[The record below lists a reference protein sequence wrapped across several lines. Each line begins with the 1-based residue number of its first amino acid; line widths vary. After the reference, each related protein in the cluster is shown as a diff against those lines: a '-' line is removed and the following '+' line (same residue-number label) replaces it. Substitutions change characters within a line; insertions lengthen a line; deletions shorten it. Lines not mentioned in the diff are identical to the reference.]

1 MGLMK
6 NTGQRYVYYKGGYFI
21 DWCRTVNSLVGEED
35 AEYQVGVFERT
46 LMKQAYYHQ
55 VGAKGPLAQVMSWE
69 DAMKLLSDLDVG
81 AKTQVAHEEHVPAML
96 VGNIP
101 RSKTKGM
108 GDSPRKERKSSVSQ
122 LFFGKFRKQ
131 SKATEKEPVTTVTT
145 IPVVGCK

>member
-1 MGLMK
+1 MQ
-6 NTGQRYVYYKGGYFI
+6 NTGQRYVYYKGGYFL

-69 DAMKLLSDLDVG
+69 DAMKLLGELDLENKVQ
-81 AKTQVAHEEHVPAML
+81 TAHEEHVPEAP

-101 RSKTKGM
+101 RSKTKGL

-122 LFFGKFRKQ
+122 LFGKFRRQ
-131 SKATEKEPVTTVTT
+131 SKAAGKEPVTTVTT